1 LLDLKNDDGD
11 KLASD
16 SEQVLNVDQN
26 SLVRGN
32 AMGGRVSPAVLFLT
46 DQHAQDVARLR
57 WQ

>member
-1 LLDLKNDDGD
+1 LPDLKNDDGD

-26 SLVRGN
+26 SS
-32 AMGGRVSPAVLFLT
+32 AKGRVSPAVLFLT

-57 WQ
+57 RQ